1 MILFYLKS
9 TGVLNSFFQ
18 LVFWIP
24 VCIWWKRVFLVSWW
38 TCISVYNRLYH
49 DGLWIS
55 TDTALFWRGN
65 IIGNSFGEFNGL
77 VEGGRVQKPGCKGVR
92 NSERRMWELG
102 NKQMRIRREGKGIG
116 NEGDGNWERRGGS
129 WERRGRNWECRGGNC
144 ERRDRNWELGEKG

>member
-1 MILFYLKS
+1 MFLF
-9 TGVLNSFFQ
+9 
-18 LVFWIP
+18 
-24 VCIWWKRVFLVSWW
+24 SWW

-55 TDTALFWRGN
+55 TDTALFRRGN

-77 VEGGRVQKPGCKGVR
+77 VEGERVQKPGCKGVR

-102 NKQMRIRREGKGIG
+102 KGWQLGNKQMRIRREGVGIG

-129 WERRGRNWECRGGNC
+129 WERRGRNWE
-144 ERRDRNWELGEKG
+144 